1 MSGKDAVFETEI
13 KEIRQAT
20 DIEIDDDFAKL
31 FGMDE
36 LSALRDALKT
46 QIEQE
51 LGQATKA
58 RLKRGC
64 WTSWRNWSRLMFRRV
79 CLTKS
84 TINLPGCQC

>member
-36 LSALRDALKT
+36 LSALRMLSKLKLNKSWAGYKSEA
-46 QIEQE
+46 QKRAV
-51 LGQATKA
+51 GQAGGIGA
-58 RLKRGC
+58 
-64 WTSWRNWSRLMFRRV
+64 V
-79 CLTKS
+79 
-84 TINLPGCQC
+84 